1 MQRSCWSFLLLIS
14 CAQHAA
20 SGPPLGAWIRESV
33 DAADLAQWT
42 PRHVHYVQT
51 PSRFGDVRVPL
62 DRPDMRHAHG
72 FADLSDAELTALAG
86 QKGFAGVANARG
98 DIVTWTHW
106 IDFQPQSPGDAD
118 VGRVAPAGAGRI
130 DESAPDSKDVEHWLS
145 ISDGDGRF
153 LALEIRRGGRL
164 ARMLVVAG
172 DHFVY
177 AQNREHDLPAADSL
191 AALIAQTHATR
202 EQIVQYLDCELSYG
216 LVHGGSSVA
225 WQIVSSTLPW
235 REGTALE
242 LPRELAL
249 EGGTLVPR
257 SPPPAGETWTVVTN
271 TLAPGDLAVLLR
283 TDDGR

>member
-1 MQRSCWSFLLLIS
+1 MQRCCWPFVLLAS
-14 CAQHAA
+14 CAAHPPG
-20 SGPPLGAWIRESV
+20 GPPLGAWIRESV
-33 DAADLAQWT
+33 DAKDLSQWK

-72 FADLSDAELTALAG
+72 FADLSDAELQALAA

-98 DIVTWTHW
+98 GTVTWTHW
-106 IDFQPQSPGDAD
+106 IDFQPQAPGDAD
-118 VGRVAPAGAGRI
+118 IGRVAPAGAGRI
-130 DESAPDSKDVEHWLS
+130 DERAPDSTDVEHWLS

-153 LALEIRRGGRL
+153 LALEVRRAGRL
-164 ARMLVVAG
+164 AQMLVVAG

-177 AQNREHDLPAADSL
+177 ARNREHDLPAADSL
-191 AALIAQTHATR
+191 ADLIARTHATR

-216 LVHGGSSVA
+216 LVHGGAVA
-225 WQIVSSTLPW
+225 WEIESSTLPW
-235 REGTALE
+235 REGTALA
-242 LPRELAL
+242 LPRELAV

-257 SPPPAGETWTVVTN
+257 APVAGETWTVTAN
-271 TLAPGDLAVLLR
+271 TLAPADLAVLLR